1 MSAPIMSD
9 QFLEGQIDAYRLRG
23 EAICAEISRQ
33 ICHLLPDQ
41 SLALPIYDQARFS
54 LITDPYSQQQDLI
67 ADWLSEGRRRG
78 QIRLH
83 HDGSF
88 YAEYDVLQAHPR
100 RPAIFI
106 EAVHA
111 WGRED
116 VIKSEARLIDMPQDS
131 I

>member
-1 MSAPIMSD
+1 MSEPTTRDPS
-9 QFLEGQIDAYRLRG
+9 LEVQIDDYRLRG

-33 ICHLLPDQ
+33 ICQLLPDQ
-41 SLALPIYDQARFS
+41 SLALPVYDQAHFS
-54 LITDPYSQQQDLI
+54 LITDPYTQQQDLI
-67 ADWLSEGRRRG
+67 ADWLSGGRRRG

-100 RPAIFI
+100 RPALFI

-116 VIKSEARLIDMPQDS
+116 VIKSEARLIDMPVDS
-131 I
+131 V